1 MCYLQ
6 ISGKP
11 YSAKIYFFSKGFFI
25 ACVELYIEKI
35 YYFGVLGMFVKSIM
49 LPKYKCITIQQED
62 SLKNALEKLESN
74 NIDGLPVLNGETYV
88 GVVTRY
94 NIYEGFFLADQS
106 KEEYLKNTPVIRR
119 VSHQDKYL
127 KGHEIFENTLI
138 DLKDFPIL
146 AVVDEKGKFLG
157 AVTRADVLEQFQS
170 AFGMNRPGVRIAFS
184 SIESEGRIARLAEIA
199 HYFHEHI
206 ISLVTFD
213 ETDNLIRRIV
223 MKVEKKDNIDKFVK
237 KLEDS
242 GFRVL
247 NIHED

>member
-1 MCYLQ
+1 
-6 ISGKP
+6 
-11 YSAKIYFFSKGFFI
+11 
-25 ACVELYIEKI
+25 
-35 YYFGVLGMFVKSIM
+35 VLGMFVKSIM
-49 LPKYKCITIQQED
+49 IPKYKCITIQHD
-62 SLKNALEKLESN
+62 DTLKNALELLETN
-74 NIDGLPVLNGETYV
+74 NIDGLPVLNGEEYA

-94 NIYEGFFLADQS
+94 NIYEGFFLANQS
-106 KEEYLKNTPVIRR
+106 KEDYLHHNPVSQR
-119 VSHQDKYL
+119 VSHHEKYL
-127 KGHEIFENTLI
+127 KGQEIFETTLM
-138 DLKDFPIL
+138 DLKDFPLL
-146 AVVDEKGKFLG
+146 AVVDDKGKFLG

-170 AFGMNRPGVRIAFS
+170 AFGMNRPGIRIAFS

-199 HYFHEHI
+199 NYFHEHI